1 MFLLMTFGLA
11 MTSPGTVHRIARLE
25 VEMLRAPVGLA
36 TPVYVEL
43 DDITF
48 EADTEL
54 SLVEMRGSESVP
66 IPFQVRNAERR
77 TLHWMVPDDGGEGKR
92 TFELLKAARQS
103 GSFVRAV
110 AKDGLLTISAGN
122 KDLFG
127 YQYGTMYPPAGV
139 DSSYRRSGFF
149 HPVRSPHGQVLTRV
163 QPPDHYHH
171 YGIWNPWAHVLF
183 EGDTLDFWNLA
194 KKQGTVRFANLVS
207 VSDGPV
213 FSEFRTLHEHV
224 IFAEDGGEKVALNEL
239 QTVRVS
245 YSADRDYYIVDF
257 TSEMNCAGESPFLIL
272 AYRYQGFGW
281 RATEQWHKDNSE
293 VLSSEGKTRLDADG
307 STARWCIVQGEVEN
321 DYAGA
326 VLLSYPANY
335 NHPEPLRIWP
345 VNAQDRGDVFANFCP
360 TKTKDWFLEP
370 GKRYVLKYRMI
381 IFNGRFDKE
390 KAEAAW
396 HDFARLPEVIVKK
409 D

>member
-1 MFLLMTFGLA
+1 
-11 MTSPGTVHRIARLE
+11 
-25 VEMLRAPVGLA
+25 
-36 TPVYVEL
+36 
-43 DDITF
+43 
-48 EADTEL
+48 
-54 SLVEMRGSESVP
+54 
-66 IPFQVRNAERR
+66 
-77 TLHWMVPDDGGEGKR
+77 
-92 TFELLKAARQS
+92 
-103 GSFVRAV
+103 
-110 AKDGLLTISAGN
+110 
-122 KDLFG
+122 
-127 YQYGTMYPPAGV
+127 
-139 DSSYRRSGFF
+139 
-149 HPVRSPHGQVLTRV
+149 
-163 QPPDHYHH
+163 
-171 YGIWNPWAHVLF
+171 
-183 EGDTLDFWNLA
+183 
-194 KKQGTVRFANLVS
+194 
-207 VSDGPV
+207 
-213 FSEFRTLHEHV
+213 V

-360 TKTKDWFLEP
+360 TKTKDWLLEP

-396 HDFARLPEVIVKK
+396 QDFAKLPKVIVKK